1 MDKFKNYPSIS
12 LIYYFYK
19 NLNNLIYF
27 IIK

>member
-12 LIYYFYK
+12 LIYCFNK
-19 NLNNLIYF
+19 NSNNLIYF